1 MGHSRAITTI
11 TPRRVNGERGRR
23 VSCFVSMPHALRK
36 GGYVAA
42 AKSSRFE
49 EISLSAYRFKF
60 LHDSGFGSVRIIC
73 IARKRM
79 KRARSCEL
87 DRLDGLEQSSTS
99 RGVSMLPIVS
109 HSSRAGEQS
118 LGNSLSRHSNNSAT
132 NDTRFYFRETYSV
145 TPIVRLS

>member
-23 VSCFVSMPHALRK
+23 VSCFISMPHALRK
-36 GGYVAA
+36 GGYIAA

-49 EISLSAYRFKF
+49 QISLSAYRLKF
-60 LHDSGFGSVRIIC
+60 LHDSGF
-73 IARKRM
+73 
-79 KRARSCEL
+79 RSILHSSNLYSAKANETREL
-87 DRLDGLEQSSTS
+87 DRLDGLEQPSTS
-99 RGVSMLPIVS
+99 RASLCFPVS
-109 HSSRAGEQS
+109 HSSRPGEQS